1 MADINNFSM
10 TGRLTQDA
18 TYRTLASGKGVL
30 TCNVA
35 INSGYGDYKKTLFVK
50 VQQWGERGQKL
61 ASYLTKGK
69 PIACVGE
76 LSRNEWDSKEGNHN
90 VEFVVD
96 TVAIQLIGSMKQD
109 TKSSDNTTDSAA
121 EEEFNF

>member
-1 MADINNFSM
+1 MSDINNFSI

-61 ASYLTKGK
+61 APYLTKGK

-96 TVAIQLIGSMKQD
+96 TPAIQLIGSMKQD
-109 TKSSDNTTDSAA
+109 TKSSDNTTDNTA
-121 EEEFNF
+121 EEDFNF